1 MFKSISFALSIVKNL
16 RKEVKM
22 EEEINITEIIINAIN
37 TIFKTIFSSIDT
49 NIYSILDDITFIN
62 TDILNS
68 PYFRNIFG
76 TSTTNGILLIANALI
91 LGFLLYYAVKLLLS
105 NFLITQTE
113 RPTSFIFKLIIFGIC
128 MNSSIFICDRLIFFT
143 SCISSSI
150 QDVGKNLFGL
160 NINFSTLVDKLNIMI
175 KIEENSFTIFSIDG
189 LLKSIISI
197 SFLNLTFSYAIRYI
211 MIKVFVLI
219 SPFAF
224 LSLSVSSTSG
234 FFRAWIKCFISL
246 LLVQI
251 LVSLILLIIFSIDF
265 SSNNIF
271 SKFLIC
277 GAIFSL
283 LKANSYVR
291 EFMGGINMDLSN
303 AFNGIKSF
311 IK

>member
-1 MFKSISFALSIVKNL
+1 
-16 RKEVKM
+16 M
-22 EEEINITEIIINAIN
+22 EEEINITEIIITAIN
-37 TIFKTIFSSIDT
+37 TIFKTIFSSIDV
-49 NIYSILDDITFIN
+49 NIYSVLDEITFIN

-68 PYFRNIFG
+68 SYFRNIFG
-76 TSTTNGILLIANALI
+76 TSATNGILLIANALI
-91 LGFLLYYAVKLLLS
+91 IGFLLYYGAKLLLS

-150 QDVGKNLFGL
+150 QELGSNLFGTA
-160 NINFSTLVDKLNIMI
+160 INFSNLVTKLNTII
-175 KIEENSFTIFSIDG
+175 KIEESSFTIFSIDG
-189 LLKSIISI
+189 LLKSVISI

-211 MIKVFVLI
+211 MIKVFILI

-224 LSLSVSSTSG
+224 LSLSVASTSS
-234 FFRAWIKCFISL
+234 FFKAWIKCFISL

-251 LVSLILLIIFSIDF
+251 LVSIILLIIFSIDF
-265 SSNNIF
+265 KSGNIF

-277 GAIFSL
+277 GSIFAL
-283 LKANSYVR
+283 LKANTYVR
-291 EFMGGINMDLSN
+291 EFLGGINTDLSN
-303 AFNGIKSF
+303 GFNGMKSF